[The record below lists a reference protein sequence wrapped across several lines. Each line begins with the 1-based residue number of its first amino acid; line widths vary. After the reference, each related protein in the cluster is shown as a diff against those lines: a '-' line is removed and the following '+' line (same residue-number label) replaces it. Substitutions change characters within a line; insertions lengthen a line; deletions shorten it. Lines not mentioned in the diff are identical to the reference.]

1 MMWVPVV
8 GVVAAAVWYV
18 RAWLRRRETRRLW
31 LFVSGLAVVLV
42 ASASPLAM
50 LDRELLSAH
59 MVQHLLLM
67 LVAAPLLLLGSSGVV
82 RAGPVVGLRKLGR
95 LVTHP
100 AFCWLAGTVTV
111 IAWHVP
117 ALFALPFGSEWWHL
131 VEHVS
136 FLGGG
141 LLFWW
146 PVIQPGLS
154 EARCERWAIPVYLF
168 LATLPCDALSA
179 YLAFCGHVVYPQY
192 VGVGHLFGLSG
203 LQDQEGAG
211 ALMWTCVTFGY
222 MVPAALI
229 TISVIRDGGVRGR
242 MREGAARG

>member
-1 MMWVPVV
+1 MMWVPAV
-8 GVVAAAVWYV
+8 GVIAAAALYA

-31 LFVSGLAVVLV
+31 QYASGLGV
-42 ASASPLAM
+42 AAAATASPLAM

-67 LVAAPLLLLGSSGVV
+67 LVAAPLLLLGLKGVIPP
-82 RAGPVVGLRKLGR
+82 GPGTRKL
-95 LVTHP
+95 LEFVTYP
-100 AFCWLAGTVTV
+100 AFCWMAGTVTV

-117 ALFALPFGSEWWHL
+117 ALFALGFGSEGWHL
-131 VEHVS
+131 AEHVS
-136 FLGGG
+136 FAGGG

-146 PVIQPGLS
+146 PVIGPFG
-154 EARCERWAIPVYLF
+154 EDGRGEGWYVPVYLF

-179 YLAFCGHVVYPQY
+179 YLAFCGHVVYGQY
-192 VGVGHLFGLSG
+192 VGAGHLFGLSA

-211 ALMWTCVTFGY
+211 ALMWTSVTFGY

-229 TISVIRDGGVRGR
+229 TMRKIREGGVGR
-242 MREGAARG
+242 RIRAGD

>member
-8 GVVAAAVWYV
+8 GVIAAAVWYA
-18 RAWLRRRETRRLW
+18 RAWLRRRETTRLW
-31 LFVSGLAVVLV
+31 QFGGGLAVVTV
-42 ASASPLAM
+42 ATASPLAM

-59 MVQHLLLM
+59 MAQHLLLM
-67 LVAAPLLLLGSSGVV
+67 LLAAPLLLLGLKGVV
-82 RAGPVVGLRKLGR
+82 TPGPGTRKSFG

-111 IAWHVP
+111 LAWHVP

-131 VEHVS
+131 AEHVS

-146 PVIQPGLS
+146 PVIHPFGEDGRGQG
-154 EARCERWAIPVYLF
+154 WYIPIYLF

-179 YLAFCGHVVYPQY
+179 YLAFCGHVVYGQY
-192 VGVGHLFGLSG
+192 VSAGHLFGLSA

-222 MVPAALI
+222 MVPAAFV
-229 TISVIRDGGVRGR
+229 TIRMIRDGGVERR
-242 MREGAARG
+242 RQEMRR

>member
-1 MMWVPVV
+1 MMWIPVV
-8 GVVAAAVWYV
+8 GVVAAAAWYV
-18 RAWLRRRETRRLW
+18 RLWLRRREEKRLW
-31 LFVSGLAVVLV
+31 QFGAGLGVVLA

-67 LVAAPLLLLGSSGVV
+67 LVAAPLLLLGLKGVV
-82 RAGPVVGLRKLGR
+82 TPGPETRKFVE

-100 AFCWLAGTVTV
+100 AFCWLAGTATV

-131 VEHVS
+131 AEHAS
-136 FLGGG
+136 FFVGG

-146 PVIQPGLS
+146 PVTEPFGEDGRGQ
-154 EARCERWAIPVYLF
+154 RWYIPVYLF

-192 VGVGHLFGLSG
+192 VSVQHLFGLSA

-222 MVPAALI
+222 MVPAAFV
-229 TISVIRDGGVRGR
+229 TIGMIRDGGVERR
-242 MREGAARG
+242 RSVRN

>member
-1 MMWVPVV
+1 MV
-8 GVVAAAVWYV
+8 GVVAAAVWYA
-18 RAWLRRRETRRLW
+18 RAWLRRREMRRVW
-31 LFVSGLAVVLV
+31 QFGSGLAVVLV

-67 LVAAPLLLLGSSGVV
+67 LVAAPLLLLGSRGVV
-82 RAGPVVGLRKLGR
+82 SAGPLGRFRKLGQ
-95 LVTHP
+95 LVTRP

-117 ALFALPFGSEWWHL
+117 GLFALPFGSEWWHL

-146 PVIQPGLS
+146 PVVQPFG
-154 EARCERWAIPVYLF
+154 EDGRGQGWYIPVYLF

-192 VGVGHLFGLSG
+192 VSVGHLFGLSS

-222 MVPAALI
+222 MVPAAFV
-229 TISVIRDGGVRGR
+229 TIRVIREGGVERR
-242 MREGAARG
+242 MREMRG